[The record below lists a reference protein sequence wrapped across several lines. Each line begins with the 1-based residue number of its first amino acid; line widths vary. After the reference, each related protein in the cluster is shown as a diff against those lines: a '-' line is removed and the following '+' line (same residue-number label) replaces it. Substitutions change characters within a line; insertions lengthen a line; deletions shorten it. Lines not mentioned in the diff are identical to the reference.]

1 MSVLKKIC
9 DHKLDEIKL
18 LKNNFTEEYLLNEI
32 KKQEKPRGFSE
43 ALKKSVKYNQ
53 LALIAELKKSSPSK
67 GIIRKDFSPKKIAQ
81 AYQSGGA
88 SCLSVLTENKWFK
101 GKIRDLIEAKKS
113 SNLPILRKD
122 FILDPWQVLESRS
135 IGADC
140 ILIILAAVTDKTAN
154 ELIKVSKDLN
164 MDILVEAHDEKELD
178 RAIKLD
184 PDLIG
189 INNRNLNTLS
199 VDIETTIK
207 LSRKVPKKYDI
218 VCESGIE
225 TNADLNRVL
234 KFGVERFLVGE
245 SLMKNHDITK
255 ATKILL
261 GA

>member
-1 MSVLKKIC
+1 MSILKKIC
-9 DHKLDEIKL
+9 DHKLNEIKL
-18 LKNNFTEEYLLNEI
+18 LKNNFTEKYLLDKIN
-32 KKQEKPRGFSE
+32 QQQKPRGFCA
-43 ALKKSVKYNQ
+43 ALEESVKYNQ
-53 LALIAELKKSSPSK
+53 FALIAELKKASPSK
-67 GIIRKDFSPKKIAQ
+67 GVIREDFSAKNIAQ

-88 SCLSVLTENKWFK
+88 SCLSVLTENKWFQ
-101 GKIRDLIEAKKS
+101 GQIRDFKEAKKS

-122 FILDPWQVLESRS
+122 FILDPWQVMESRS

-140 ILIILAAVTDKTAN
+140 ILIILAAVDDKTA
-154 ELIKVSKDLN
+154 EDLIMVSKDFK
-164 MDILVEAHDEKELD
+164 MDILVEVHDENELE

-207 LSRKVPKKYDI
+207 LSRKVPEKYDI

-225 TNADLNRVL
+225 TNADLKKILNY
-234 KFGVERFLVGE
+234 GISRFLVGE
-245 SLMKNHDITK
+245 SLMKNHDITD
-255 ATKILL
+255 ATKRLL